1 MDQLWKVFESV
12 IHQTGFANLT
22 WREPIMW
29 VVALTFLYLG
39 IRKKVEPLLLVPI
52 GFSAL
57 LVNLPLAGLMDA
69 HHGLF
74 WYFYHYGLE
83 TEIVPSLIFLGLG
96 ALTDFGPLLAN
107 PKMLLL
113 GAAAQFGVYVA
124 LFGALLLGYS
134 PAEASS
140 IGIIGGADGP
150 TTIYTTVKLAPH
162 LLGATALAA
171 YSYMAMV
178 PIIQPPIIRWLTTE
192 EERKRVM
199 KQLRSVSKT
208 ERILFPIVVAIVVGL
223 LVPAAAPLIGMLA
236 LGNLFRESGVVARL
250 NDVAQNALMNMVTVF
265 LGLGVGATMAGHKFL
280 QAKVLGVY
288 GLGLFAFFFST
299 VGGILFAKFM
309 NLFLTKKINPII
321 GAAGVSAVPMAARV
335 AHVEGQKANPR
346 NYLLMHAMG
355 PNVAGVIGTI
365 VAAGLFIA
373 MAR

>member
-1 MDQLWKVFESV
+1 MDELLNVFQNV
-12 IHQTGFANLT
+12 IHQTGFANVT
-22 WREPIMW
+22 WREPVMW
-29 VVALTFLYLG
+29 LVALTFLYLG
-39 IRKKVEPLLLVPI
+39 IKKNVEPLLLVPI

-57 LVNLPLAGLMDA
+57 LVNLPLSGLMDV

-96 ALTDFGPLLAN
+96 SLTDFGPLLAN
-107 PKMLLL
+107 PKTLLL

-124 LFGALLLGYS
+124 LFGALLLGYT

-178 PIIQPPIIRWLTTE
+178 PIIQPPIIRLLTTE
-192 EERKRVM
+192 EERKRIM
-199 KQLRSVSKT
+199 KQARPVSKT
-208 ERILFPIVVAIVVGL
+208 ERIIFPIIVALVVGL

-236 LGNLFRESGVVARL
+236 LGNLFRESGAVPRL
-250 NDVAQNALMNMVTVF
+250 NDVAQNALMNIVTVF

-280 QAKVLGVY
+280 QPKVLGVY
-288 GLGLFAFFFST
+288 ALGLFAFVFST
-299 VGGILFAKFM
+299 MGGILFAKFM
-309 NLFLTKKINPII
+309 NLFLKQKINPII

-335 AHVEGQKANPR
+335 AHVVGQKANR
-346 NYLLMHAMG
+346 KNYLLMHAMG

>member
-1 MDQLWKVFESV
+1 MNELWNVFDNV
-12 IHQTGFANLT
+12 VRQTGFANLS
-22 WREPIMW
+22 WREPVMW

-57 LVNLPLAGLMDA
+57 LVNLPLSGLMDT

-74 WYFYHYGLE
+74 WYFYHYGLQ

-107 PKMLLL
+107 PKTLLL

-124 LFGALLLGYS
+124 LFGALLFGYT

-199 KQLRSVSKT
+199 KQLRPVSKT
-208 ERILFPIVVAIVVGL
+208 ERILFPIIVALVVGL

-265 LGLGVGATMAGHKFL
+265 LGLGVGATMVGHKFL
-280 QAKVLGVY
+280 QPKVLGVY
-288 GLGLFAFFFST
+288 ALGLFAFVFST
-299 VGGILFAKFM
+299 AGGLLFAKFM
-309 NLFLTKKINPII
+309 NLFLKQKINPII

-335 AHVEGQKANPR
+335 AHVEGQKANKK